1 NPSKSRYY
9 YLLSSRQLSNT
20 LSSISPKIPIISPW
34 SHPSKLHCASTPGK
48 GKMSSTTRGFKNVG
62 DPDSLVEVLV
72 TKLEEVARL
81 NKDPEVAE
89 KLKGCIDFV
98 EGLENFLNDSASEA
112 APVQRKILTD
122 TYKEPW
128 TEYYEAGKTAVN
140 LRPSW
145 ATGYH
150 EGQFLRIASQIT
162 KAKRILEIGTFTGHS
177 AVALA
182 LSAYCEELVC

>member
-1 NPSKSRYY
+1 LVPVSAVRY
-9 YLLSSRQLSNT
+9 T
-20 LSSISPKIPIISPW
+20 LFLIETISQNYTVLVLWKR
-34 SHPSKLHCASTPGK
+34 G
-48 GKMSSTTRGFKNVG
+48 RGFKNVG
-62 DPDSLVEVLV
+62 EPDSLQEVLA

-81 NKDPEVAE
+81 NKDPQVAK

-98 EGLENFLNDSASEA
+98 EGLESFLKDSASEA

-128 TEYYEAGKTAVN
+128 AENYETGKTTVN
-140 LRPSW
+140 FRPSW

-150 EGQFLRIASQIT
+150 EGQFLRIAAQIT

-182 LSAYCEELVC
+182 LS